1 MSTATPVPQTYELD
15 DDDARETLLQYGRGQ
30 LAKDAFKR
38 FRAADG
44 FSHSRALAFQIVLTF
59 LPGIIAFVGLIN
71 VINQDQL
78 QRLAQK
84 ALVTV
89 APGPASQILTQAF
102 QQGSGTGTTPLLIGL
117 LGTIIAGTT
126 AMGQLERG
134 ANRIY
139 GVERDRPTLEKYGR
153 GFVLACTAGL
163 LSMLAFLMFVGG
175 SALGQAARATG
186 ISSTLVTIWNVARW
200 PLGIVFVVAAA
211 ALLFKLSPRRM
222 QPSASWL
229 AYGSAVSTILWFAF
243 TGVLA
248 LYLTASKSFGQTYGP
263 LAGVIGILLWA
274 LLTSLAIF
282 LGLAFAA
289 QLEAVRAGVPS
300 PQSAEERFD
309 APEFSRRGS
318 VSPA

>member
-1 MSTATPVPQTYELD
+1 MSTATPVPQTHELD
-15 DDDARETLLQYGRGQ
+15 DDDARDTLRECGRMQ
-30 LAKDAFKR
+30 LAQDAFKR
-38 FRAADG
+38 FRVADG

-59 LPGIIAFVGLIN
+59 LPGIIAFVGLIS
-71 VINQDQL
+71 VINQEQL
-78 QRLAQK
+78 RQVAQRS
-84 ALVTV
+84 LVAV
-89 APGPASQILTQAF
+89 APGPASKILTQAF
-102 QQGSGTGTTPLLIGL
+102 QQGAGTGAIPLLLGL
-117 LGTIIAGTT
+117 VGTIIAGTT

-139 GVERDRPTLEKYGR
+139 GVERDRPTLSKYGR
-153 GFVLACTAGL
+153 GLVLACTAGL
-163 LSMLAFLMFVGG
+163 LSMVSFVLFVGG

-186 ISSTLVTIWNVARW
+186 INSTLVTIWSLIRW
-200 PLGIVFVVAAA
+200 PLGIVLVIAAF
-211 ALLFKLSPRRM
+211 ALLFKLSPRRR

-229 AYGSAVSTILWFAF
+229 AHGSAVSAILWFAF

-263 LAGVIGILLWA
+263 LAGIIGILLWS
-274 LLTSLAIF
+274 LLTSWAVF

-300 PQSAEERFD
+300 PQTADERFD
-309 APEFSRRGS
+309 APDFSARSS

>member
-15 DDDARETLLQYGRGQ
+15 DDDARATLRDCGSIQ

-38 FRAADG
+38 FRVADG

-59 LPGIIAFVGLIN
+59 LPGIIAFVGLVN

-78 QRLAQK
+78 KQVAQK
-84 ALVTV
+84 ALAGV
-89 APGPASQILTQAF
+89 APGPASQVLTQAF
-102 QQGSGTGTTPLLIGL
+102 KQGAGTGTTPLLVGL
-117 LGTIIAGTT
+117 IGTIIAGTT

-139 GVERDRPTLEKYGR
+139 GVERDRPTLTKYGR

-163 LSMLAFLMFVGG
+163 LSMVSFLMFVGG

-186 ISSTLVTIWNVARW
+186 ISSTLVAIWNLVRW
-200 PLGIVFVVAAA
+200 PLGIVLVIAAFA
-211 ALLFKLSPRRM
+211 ILFKLSPRRR

-229 AYGSAVSTILWFAF
+229 AHGSAVSTILWFAF

-248 LYLTASKSFGQTYGP
+248 YYLTASKAFGQTYGP
-263 LAGVIGILLWA
+263 LAGIIGILLWA
-274 LLTSLAIF
+274 LLTSLAVY

-300 PQSAEERFD
+300 PQTAEGRLD
-309 APEFSRRGS
+309 APDFGARRS
-318 VSPA
+318 ASPA

>member
-15 DDDARETLLQYGRGQ
+15 DDDARDTLRSCGLMQ
-30 LAKDAFKR
+30 LAQDAFKR
-38 FRAADG
+38 FRVADG

-59 LPGIIAFVGLIN
+59 LPGVIAFVGLIN

-78 QRLAQK
+78 KQVAEK
-84 ALVTV
+84 SVVAV
-89 APGPASQILTQAF
+89 APGPASKIFTQAF
-102 QQGSGTGTTPLLIGL
+102 QQGASAGTTPLLVGL

-163 LSMLAFLMFVGG
+163 LSMLAFVMFVGG
-175 SALGQAARATG
+175 SALAQAARATG
-186 ISSTLVTIWNVARW
+186 ISSTLVSIWSFVRW
-200 PLGIVFVVAAA
+200 PLGILFVITAF
-211 ALLFKLSPRRM
+211 ALLFKMSPRRM

-229 AYGSAVSTILWFAF
+229 AHGSAVSTILWFVF

-248 LYLTASKSFGQTYGP
+248 VYLTASKSFGQTYGP
-263 LAGVIGILLWA
+263 LAGIIGLLLWA
-274 LLTSLAIF
+274 LLTSLAVH

-289 QLEAVRAGVPS
+289 QLEAVRAGVPT
-300 PQSAEERFD
+300 PQTAEERHD
-309 APEFSRRGS
+309 APEFAGRASA
-318 VSPA
+318 SPA

>member
-1 MSTATPVPQTYELD
+1 MSTATPVPQTHELD
-15 DDDARETLLQYGRGQ
+15 DDDARDTLRECGRMQ

-38 FRAADG
+38 FRVADG

-59 LPGIIAFVGLIN
+59 LPGIIAFVGLIS
-71 VINQDQL
+71 VINQEQL
-78 QRLAQK
+78 RQVAQRS
-84 ALVTV
+84 LVAV
-89 APGPASQILTQAF
+89 APGPASKILTQAF
-102 QQGSGTGTTPLLIGL
+102 QQGAGTGAIPLLLGL
-117 LGTIIAGTT
+117 VGTIIAGTT

-139 GVERDRPTLEKYGR
+139 GVERDRPTLSKYGR
-153 GFVLACTAGL
+153 GLVLACTAGL
-163 LSMLAFLMFVGG
+163 LSMVSFVLFVGG

-186 ISSTLVTIWNVARW
+186 INSTLVTIWSLIRW
-200 PLGIVFVVAAA
+200 PLGIVLVIAAF
-211 ALLFKLSPRRM
+211 ALLFKLSPRRR

-229 AYGSAVSTILWFAF
+229 AHGSAVSAILWFAF

-263 LAGVIGILLWA
+263 LAGIIGILLWA
-274 LLTSLAIF
+274 LLTSWAVF

-300 PQSAEERFD
+300 PQTADERLD
-309 APEFSRRGS
+309 APDFSARSS

>member
-15 DDDARETLLQYGRGQ
+15 DDDARDTLRECGRVQ
-30 LAKDAFKR
+30 LAKDAFTR
-38 FRAADG
+38 FRVADG
-44 FSHSRALAFQIVLTF
+44 FSHARALAFQIVLTF

-71 VINQDQL
+71 VVNQGQL
-78 QRLAQK
+78 KQVAQRS
-84 ALVTV
+84 LVAV
-89 APGPASQILTQAF
+89 APGPASKVLTQAF
-102 QQGSGTGTTPLLIGL
+102 EQGASTGATPLLVGL
-117 LGTIIAGTT
+117 IGTIIAGTT

-139 GVERDRPTLEKYGR
+139 GVERDRPALSKYGR

-163 LSMLAFLMFVGG
+163 LSMVSFLLFVGG
-175 SALGQAARATG
+175 SALGEAARATG
-186 ISSTLVTIWNVARW
+186 VNSTVVSIWNLVRW
-200 PLGIVFVVAAA
+200 PLGIVLVIAAF
-211 ALLFKLSPRRM
+211 ALLFKLSPRRR

-229 AYGSAVSTILWFAF
+229 AHGSAVSAILWFAF
-243 TGVLA
+243 TGLLA
-248 LYLTASKSFGQTYGP
+248 SFLTASKSFGQTYGP

-274 LLTSLAIF
+274 LLTSWAVY

-300 PQSAEERFD
+300 PQTAEERLD
-309 APEFSRRGS
+309 APDFGARRS